1 LRLARGGH
9 YLVYDPEAMDNYID
23 LTRAFYRRVI
33 GNPRSGDTG
42 KPSVFETDSMPEF
55 TEAATHLG
63 GTVAKALKDVG
74 VNTDMR
80 GGKKPGSQWATL
92 RTESGDTFTVRY
104 RQGVKRPQAVTQTS
118 REAYHSIDFS
128 TCQGRVLDLIYA
140 VSLKGLD
147 VTRAEIADVLDMDK
161 SGVSGRV
168 NELFEMAKAQPFRID
183 GKYYRL
189 SNTSPRLSNLPG
201 ATVKNEAFRLVE
213 CPAYNN
219 SPAAPAAQTKLFT

>member
-1 LRLARGGH
+1 MAE
-9 YLVYDPEAMDNYID
+9 PAYID

-33 GNPRSGDTG
+33 GNPRPGDTG
-42 KPSVFETDSMPEF
+42 KPSVFETDSMPDF

-92 RTESGDTFTVRY
+92 RTESGETFTVRY

-118 REAYHSIDFS
+118 REAYQTIDFD
-128 TCQGRVLDLIYA
+128 TCRGRVLEVIYA

-147 VTRAEIADVLDMDK
+147 VTRAEIADVLDVDK

-213 CPAYNN
+213 CQPYNN